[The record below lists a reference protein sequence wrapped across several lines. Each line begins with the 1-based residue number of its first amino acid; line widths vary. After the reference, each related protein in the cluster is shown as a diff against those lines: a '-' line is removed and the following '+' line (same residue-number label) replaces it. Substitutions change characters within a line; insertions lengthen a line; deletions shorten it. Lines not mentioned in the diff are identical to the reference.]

1 MLIALAEADS
11 TTRAQMRS
19 YQDERIISNNSNVHL
34 IFKVGHWG
42 WNHRRVDNG
51 VFFGSLRG

>member
-1 MLIALAEADS
+1 
-11 TTRAQMRS
+11 MRS
-19 YQDERIISNNSNVHL
+19 YHHGRIISNNNSVHR